1 MTDNNSHIPN
11 HVAIIM
17 DGNGRWAKQRGED
30 RSLGHLE
37 GKEAV
42 RDCCE
47 FAVEKGIRY
56 LSIFAFSTENWNR
69 PEPEVH
75 QLMALMASSVLGEM
89 DTFKKNSIRFRVIG
103 NKAAIPADVLGPIE
117 QGERDTAAFNRLDLN
132 VLFCY
137 SGKWDIAQAAR
148 RYGALCFDAG
158 VNGKKIPD
166 LDEDTFSDILATGGI
181 PDPDLMIR
189 TGGEERISNFML
201 WQCAYSEFYFTDVL
215 WPDFRKTQFQSA
227 LDSFAK
233 RDRRYGRIK

>member
-37 GKEAV
+37 GKETV

-75 QLMALMASSVLGEM
+75 QLMALMASSVVGEM
-89 DTFKKNSIRFRVIG
+89 DT
-103 NKAAIPADVLGPIE
+103 
-117 QGERDTAAFNRLDLN
+117 
-132 VLFCY
+132 
-137 SGKWDIAQAAR
+137 
-148 RYGALCFDAG
+148 
-158 VNGKKIPD
+158 
-166 LDEDTFSDILATGGI
+166 
-181 PDPDLMIR
+181 
-189 TGGEERISNFML
+189 
-201 WQCAYSEFYFTDVL
+201 
-215 WPDFRKTQFQSA
+215 
-227 LDSFAK
+227 
-233 RDRRYGRIK
+233 